1 MENKELI
8 QILESI
14 AKLSRQFV
22 ELKEDLTK
30 KQPKTISPARSADIK
45 DLCAALAKAQA
56 EIKIAGLTK
65 ENPYFKSRYADLAEM
80 IKVSRPSLT
89 KNGLSIVQQIVQ
101 NEDGQN
107 ILNTIMLHSSGQWIE
122 SRMRIVPP
130 KNDVQSMGSYI
141 TYLKRYAY
149 GSLVGVVASD
159 EDDDGEVAVH
169 DYREDFNKGT
179 GLNHKYNPKEQSYE
193 TITKEQLEELRY
205 ELKSH
210 ADLAEEIME
219 KMKIQS
225 LSDMPKTKYSASIRR
240 IREIVQK
247 RDGK

>member
-1 MENKELI
+1 MENKDLVT
-8 QILESI
+8 ILEAL
-14 AKLSRQFV
+14 AKLSAQISKLA
-22 ELKEDLTK
+22 EK
-30 KQPKTISPARSADIK
+30 KDEKPPKLVAPARSKEIK
-45 DLCAALAKAQA
+45 DLCAAIAKAQS

-80 IKVSRPSLT
+80 IRVSRPALS
-89 KNGLSIVQQIVQ
+89 KNGLSVIQQVIQ

-107 ILNTIMLHSSGQWIE
+107 ILNTILLHSSGQWIE

-169 DYREDFNKGT
+169 EHRENFNKGT
-179 GLNHKYNPKEQSYE
+179 GLNHKYNPKQQSYE

-210 ADLAEEIME
+210 TDLAEEILE

-225 LSDMPKTKYSASIRR
+225 LSDMPKNKFLASIKR
-240 IREIVQK
+240 IREIVRK

>member
-8 QILESI
+8 QILEAL
-14 AKLSRQFV
+14 AKLSGQV
-22 ELKEDLTK
+22 SELKENLNK
-30 KQPKTISPARSADIK
+30 KQPNLVPPARSKEIK

-80 IKVSRPSLT
+80 IRVSRPALT
-89 KNGLSIVQQIVQ
+89 KNGLSIIQQIVQ

-107 ILNTIMLHSSGQWIE
+107 ILNTIMMHSTGQWIE

-141 TYLKRYAY
+141 TYLKRYSYA
-149 GSLVGVVASD
+149 SLVGVVSSD

-169 DYREDFNKGT
+169 DYREEFNKGT
-179 GLNHKYNPKEQSYE
+179 GLNHKYNPKQQTYE

-210 ADLAEEIME
+210 TDLAEEIME

-225 LSDMPKTKYSASIRR
+225 LGDMPKSKFMQSVRR
-240 IREIVQK
+240 IREIVRK